1 MLGRLS
7 CLLLMQNSTQTSCV
21 AAFLASSGSQL
32 LPATSIREHV
42 VSLFEIDI
50 KGDPNRAQDYSLRR
64 LTHSADDC
72 YYTSCTEPRLRR
84 KPSFATN
91 AVFLND
97 QRPSHTGRHSTAA
110 FSSRPTLAHTL
121 MRPPS
126 TAKHVMQISMHCKK
140 FGTMKEQEQEMAAKQ
155 DPSVV
160 GHLESTKRP
169 FSMAFNI

>member
-1 MLGRLS
+1 
-7 CLLLMQNSTQTSCV
+7 MQNSTQTSCV